1 MAYYNYKVVRD
12 LIPDDFRDKFIE
24 QFEKDGTEYDHD
36 ANYDGHMW
44 LLVAD
49 YIEYLLATKE
59 NQDRWFEE

>member
-1 MAYYNYKVVRD
+1 

-49 YIEYLLATKE
+49 YIEYLSSPKE
-59 NQDRWFEE
+59 AQEKWFEQN